1 MRLSPRQHRSTG
13 SWVKRN
19 EQAQAHLRHLVMSG
33 NLIVV
38 SAPSGGGKTSLV
50 NAMLAEDPNL
60 VLSISFTTRPPR
72 PGEQDGREYHFVD
85 PASFEAMLER
95 GEFLECAEVHGN
107 RYGTSQ
113 KWIEEMRACGKD
125 VVLEIDWQGAQQVR
139 RLYPGTTTVF
149 ILPPSMTE
157 LERRL
162 RARAQDSDPVI
173 RRRLENAIE
182 EISHALEF
190 DYVIINNTFEEARR
204 DLAAV
209 VRAGRLTLGQQIARN
224 PDLLN
229 LTGTISSR

>member
-1 MRLSPRQHRSTG
+1 
-13 SWVKRN
+13 
-19 EQAQAHLRHLVMSG
+19 MSG

-50 NAMLAEDPNL
+50 NAVLAEDPEL
-60 VLSISFTTRPPR
+60 VLSISFTTRAPR

-85 PASFEAMLER
+85 RATFEAKLER
-95 GEFLECAEVHGN
+95 GEFLECAEVHGS

-113 KWIEEMRACGKD
+113 SWIQAMRARGKD
-125 VVLEIDWQGAQQVR
+125 VVLEIDWKGAEQVR
-139 RLYPGTTTVF
+139 RLCPGTTTVF

-162 RARAQDSDPVI
+162 RARAQDSEAVI
-173 RRRLENAIE
+173 RHRLENAVE
-182 EISHALEF
+182 EISHAIEF

-209 VRAGRLTLGQQIARN
+209 VRAARLTLTHQIARN
-224 PDLLN
+224 PELLN
-229 LTGTISSR
+229 VTGTP